1 MEKSCFETIANK
13 LSEEIKEAEIK
24 KLSEDTFEVKTPQKT
39 CEIKA
44 DRNKKVIILEAV
56 SEDSRKILSTWMF
69 DEENISQR
77 DLKLI
82 ISDFS
87 GIISQKP
94 KKEFKQTKKKSSKG
108 ENGMTGLFFAN
119 RMVNIFPEIKDDIKE
134 EKENYSEFRAVKFTK
149 EIILPKIN
157 ELLAT
162 KKSGSPEVKKLG
174 KLLSDLYS
182 SAGIDVRSIITMAIL
197 NNIENEEC
205 LRNNLSDELKTAWNF
220 AKKYKG
226 KKVKPEKEKKKSWMS
241 KALEYQNEME
251 NQK

>member
-1 MEKSCFETIANK
+1 MEKSYFETIANK
-13 LSEEIKEAEIK
+13 LAEEIKEAEIK
-24 KLSEDTFEVKTPQKT
+24 KLNENTFEVKTPQKN
-39 CEIKA
+39 CEIKV
-44 DRNKKVIILEAV
+44 DRNKKVILLEAV
-56 SEDSRKILSTWMF
+56 SEDSRKILSSWMF
-69 DEENISQR
+69 DEENISQK

-87 GIISQKP
+87 EIISQKP
-94 KKEFKQTKKKSSKG
+94 KKEFKPAKKKSSKS
-108 ENGMTGLFFAN
+108 ENGMSGLFFAN
-119 RMVNIFPEIKDDIKE
+119 RMVNIFPEIKDAVKE

-157 ELLAT
+157 ELLNT

-174 KLLSDLYS
+174 KLLSELYS
-182 SAGIDVRSIITMAIL
+182 NAGLDVRSIITMVIL

-205 LRNNLSDELKTAWNF
+205 LKNNLSEELQTAWNF

-226 KKVKPEKEKKKSWMS
+226 KKVKPEKEKKKSWMA